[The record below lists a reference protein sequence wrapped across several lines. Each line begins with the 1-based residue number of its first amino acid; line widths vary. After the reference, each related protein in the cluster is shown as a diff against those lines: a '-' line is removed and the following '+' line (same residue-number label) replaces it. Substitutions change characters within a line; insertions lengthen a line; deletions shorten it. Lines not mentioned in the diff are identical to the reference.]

1 MARDGVALPL
11 AHPFPPVG
19 DGGPLAQLVGDR
31 SCPARRDGPFLRRL
45 LRPQHTGGMSNA
57 WQDLQILTG
66 NDWRSVRGD
75 PSCVRLRRGA
85 ALSDPGAIPLW
96 KRWQDVALARIAV
109 VHEQIR
115 QSVVFCGESALAIH
129 GVPHWISN
137 PDVEFTSGRAYTA
150 SWFPR
155 VDVGDQCVPRVR
167 VRRVTR
173 KHPLRGV
180 GNVRGLPVEDLW
192 TTSVLIA
199 VMRPLLEAFVAVSM
213 ALRRLSRFDRRD
225 LAVSRAREEEAR
237 RILLELVAQG
247 EDAGAYG
254 MGRARRVVL
263 AADAGCESGTAVDA
277 PAGLGQRGA
286 AHPRPR

>member
-1 MARDGVALPL
+1 MAGRSPSSWVIVILPR
-11 AHPFPPVG
+11 PSR
-19 DGGPLAQLVGDR
+19 QT
-31 SCPARRDGPFLRRL
+31 FLRRL

-57 WQDLQILTG
+57 WQDLRILTG
-66 NDWRSVRGD
+66 NDWCSVRGD

-109 VHEQIR
+109 AHEQIR
-115 QSVVFCGESALAIH
+115 QSGVFCGESALAIH
-129 GVPHWISN
+129 GVPQWTSN

-150 SWFPR
+150 SWFPC

-192 TTSVLIA
+192 TMSVLIA
-199 VMRPLLEAFVAVSM
+199 AMRPPLEAFVAVSM

-225 LAVSRAREEEAR
+225 LAGSRAREEEAR

>member
-1 MARDGVALPL
+1 
-11 AHPFPPVG
+11 
-19 DGGPLAQLVGDR
+19 
-31 SCPARRDGPFLRRL
+31 
-45 LRPQHTGGMSNA
+45 MSNA
-57 WQDLQILTG
+57 WQDLRILTG
-66 NDWRSVRGD
+66 NDWCSVRGD
-75 PSCVRLRRGA
+75 PSCVQLRRGA

-96 KRWQDVALARIAV
+96 KRWQDAALARIAV
-109 VHEQIR
+109 AHVQIR

-129 GVPHWISN
+129 GVPQWISN

-155 VDVGDQCVPRVR
+155 VDIGDQCVPRVR

-192 TTSVLIA
+192 TTSALIA
-199 VMRPLLEAFVAVSM
+199 AMRPPLEALVAVSM
-213 ALRRLSRFDRRD
+213 ALRRLSCFDRRD
-225 LAVSRAREEEAR
+225 LAGLRAREEEAR

-247 EDAGAYG
+247 EDARAYG

-263 AADAGCESGTAVDA
+263 AADAGSESGTAVDA